1 MILMYKRTMDIYIN
15 LLLIVEKYV
24 FEEDIESAT
33 KVTL

>member
-1 MILMYKRTMDIYIN
+1 MILMYKRTMDIY